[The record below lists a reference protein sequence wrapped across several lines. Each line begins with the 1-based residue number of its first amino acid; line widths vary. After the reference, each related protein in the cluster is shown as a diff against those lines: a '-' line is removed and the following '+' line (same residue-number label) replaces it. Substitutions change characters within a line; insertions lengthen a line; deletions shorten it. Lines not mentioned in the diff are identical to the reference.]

1 MTLDDLSSYDVI
13 WDDPLVGDIG
23 SGYTISTNRPP
34 NLGGVNLIEAQLL
47 AAASGLA
54 TDPHWSTS
62 AASLKKA
69 LDISQM
75 FTLSYLPP
83 ATAAQI
89 FPGLDSSPDARITP
103 AHAAELWK
111 RMQAGVVP
119 FRWKDAAPHHS
130 DDVVAIDEAGNIA
143 ALTQSINCVDWGKT
157 AIVVDGITIG
167 DPASFQQAQI
177 ARIPPGSRLPAP
189 TETGILFKDGR
200 PMLGFASM
208 GSGLHQRTMIGLLN
222 VTRFGMT
229 VDEAI
234 DSPDF
239 FLPDTDLTTGALTV
253 RVPKGR
259 FPPALLDALGRA
271 YRRSTA
277 RQTIA
282 SAAKACG
289 SRSAAIRRTGALRA
303 ASHNRNNSA
312 AVAW

>member
-1 MTLDDLSSYDVI
+1 
-13 WDDPLVGDIG
+13 
-23 SGYTISTNRPP
+23 
-34 NLGGVNLIEAQLL
+34 
-47 AAASGLA
+47 
-54 TDPHWSTS
+54 
-62 AASLKKA
+62 
-69 LDISQM
+69 M

-83 ATAAQI
+83 ATVAQI

-111 RMQAGVVP
+111 RLQAGVVP

-143 ALTQSINCVDWGKT
+143 ALTQSINCIDWGKT

-167 DPASFQQAQI
+167 DPASYQQAQI

-189 TETGILFKDGR
+189 TETGILFKDGK
-200 PMLGFASM
+200 PMIGFASM

-234 DSPDF
+234 NSPDF
-239 FLPDTDLTTGALTV
+239 FLPDADLTTGALTV
-253 RVPKGR
+253 RLPKGR
-259 FPPALLDALGRA
+259 FPPTLLGALGRV
-271 YRRSTA
+271 Y
-277 RQTIA
+277 
-282 SAAKACG
+282 KEYDG
-289 SRSAAIRRTGALRA
+289 SDDRFGGEGLWVAISRDPKTGALRA